1 MLLGATTAEGLIGE
15 KLTLM
20 VPNIDVLLLAGVGF
34 FRGGDDDT
42 AHTFLSNLRLQPDE
56 TDDLVLVLS
65 LRGVASDESG
75 PML

>member
-20 VPNIDVLLLAGVGF
+20 VRTSAGVGF
-34 FRGGDDDT
+34 FRGGDDVPY
-42 AHTFLSNLRLQPDE
+42 SNLRLQPDE

-65 LRGVASDESG
+65 LGGVASDESG